1 MRDLATQQQQVY
13 QTLREQLI
21 AGRFKPGTGVSLRG
35 IASSLDVGLMPVREA
50 INRLAGERA
59 LEVRRNGRVSVPD
72 LTRGRF
78 EELMQARL
86 QLEPPCAR
94 WALPHVDADRLARM
108 EASDASMN
116 SNYGSGN
123 ADAYMLENYRFHF
136 ELYRAGGSQVFVPL
150 LESVWMQFGPFM
162 RSVYDMSET
171 PTIVDKHKMAL
182 EAIRRR
188 DEDALDVAIR
198 ADILDAMHL
207 LRQTLGYHH

>member
-21 AGRFKPGTGVSLRG
+21 AGRFKPGTAVSLRG
-35 IASSLDVGLMPVREA
+35 IASSFAVGLMPVREA

-72 LTRGRF
+72 LTQQRF

-94 WALPHVDADRLARM
+94 WALPFVDAECLARM
-108 EASDASMN
+108 EAFDDTMN
-116 SNYGSGN
+116 SSYGSGN

-171 PTIVDKHKMAL
+171 TAIVDKHKMAL
-182 EAIRRR
+182 EAIRRH
-188 DEDALDVAIR
+188 DQDALEVAIR
-198 ADILDAMHL
+198 ADILDAVHL
-207 LRQTLGYHH
+207 LRQTLASQH